1 MKGISVRLKLHPD
14 TDEQVK
20 AHVNI
25 MYTANWL
32 SNYVSGVLKPHG
44 LSHEQYN
51 VLRILRGKHPECM
64 TQKDVLSR
72 MIAPQSNLTFILRR
86 LESKKLIVVGKSDSD
101 RREYRIFITEY
112 GLEILLQ
119 IDKDM
124 AIRMESIRN
133 LTVSESFQLNEL
145 LDKLRGDE

>member
-1 MKGISVRLKLHPD
+1 MKGITSRLKLHPD
-14 TDEQVK
+14 TDEQIK

-25 MYTANWL
+25 LYTANWL
-32 SNYVSGVLKPHG
+32 TNYVSGVLKPHG

-72 MIAPQSNLTFILRR
+72 MIAPQSNLTFIVRR
-86 LESKKLIVVGKSDSD
+86 LESKKLIHVGKSEAD
-101 RREYRIFITEY
+101 RREYRIFITDS
-112 GLEILLQ
+112 GLDILSQ
-119 IDKDM
+119 IDRGM

-133 LTVSESFQLNEL
+133 LTVAESFQLNAL